1 MSNILPT
8 IKDRVLQLADLKED
22 SKQVFFKKTG
32 LNYSNFTG
40 KSKDSDL
47 GSKYIAEIL
56 LIYPDVNIEWLITGC
71 GPIIK
76 SEIESKE
83 LPALEKENHLIPLYD
98 TIATAGKSSV
108 DMAPVLLPSE
118 YIDAG
123 DWFRDATA
131 AMRVHGDSMYPEYH
145 SGSIVA
151 IKEVSKGLIVYGEDY
166 VFETDDYRML
176 KRLQRG
182 QDREHVLVAS
192 ANTEKWDDGSERG
205 RLVHEPFDVHLDE
218 IKRLFIVLGSVR
230 RVHTSR
236 IVYNTKNG
244 R

>member
-1 MSNILPT
+1 MTNFSTQKERIVQYLDNKGISKNKFYIETGISNG
-8 IKDRVLQLADLKED
+8 VLD
-22 SKQVFFKKTG
+22 KKSG
-32 LNYSNFTG
+32 LTVETVEKFY
-40 KSKDSDL
+40 
-47 GSKYIAEIL
+47 SKYGDINL
-56 LIYPDVNIEWLITGC
+56 EWLLTGN
-71 GPIIK
+71 GPMLK
-76 SEIESKE
+76 STVEPVE
-83 LPALEKENHLIPLYD
+83 LLTQEKETHLIPLYD
-98 TIATAGKSSV
+98 TIATAGKSTV
-108 DMAPVLLPSE
+108 DMAPVLMPSE

-151 IKEVSKGLIVYGEDY
+151 IKEVSKALIVFGEDY

-182 QDREHVLVAS
+182 HDKQHILIAS

-205 RLVHEPFDVHLDE
+205 RLVHEPFDIHLDE

-236 IVYNTKNG
+236 IVYNPKNG

>member
-1 MSNILPT
+1 MKAIERIKEYIDYKGFNNSQFEKLIDLSNGYIGTQLKRKADIGENVFNKILDNCLDVDPVWLLTGYGNMLKSDKTSEVLPT
-8 IKDRVLQLADLKED
+8 I
-22 SKQVFFKKTG
+22 
-32 LNYSNFTG
+32 
-40 KSKDSDL
+40 
-47 GSKYIAEIL
+47 
-56 LIYPDVNIEWLITGC
+56 
-71 GPIIK
+71 
-76 SEIESKE
+76 
-83 LPALEKENHLIPLYD
+83 EKESHLIPLYD
-98 TIATAGKSSV
+98 TIATAGKSTV

-182 QDREHVLVAS
+182 QDKHHVLVAS
-192 ANTEKWDDGSERG
+192 ANTEKWDDGSDRG
-205 RLVHEPFDVHLDE
+205 RLVHEPFDIHLDE

-236 IVYNTKNG
+236 IVYNHKSSK
-244 R
+244 

>member
-1 MSNILPT
+1 MDKSLILNK
-8 IKDRVLQLADLKED
+8 IKDHLKIVNDKDFATFLGIKQNTLSTWKSRNSIDYDLIISKCDFINGDWLLTGRGNMIISADQSQQPHIED
-22 SKQVFFKKTG
+22 
-32 LNYSNFTG
+32 
-40 KSKDSDL
+40 
-47 GSKYIAEIL
+47 
-56 LIYPDVNIEWLITGC
+56 
-71 GPIIK
+71 
-76 SEIESKE
+76 
-83 LPALEKENHLIPLYD
+83 KENHLIPLYD
-98 TIATAGKSSV
+98 TIATAGKSTV

-151 IKEVSKGLIVYGEDY
+151 IKEVNKGLIVYGEDY

-182 QDREHVLVAS
+182 RDREHVLVAS
-192 ANTEKWDDGSERG
+192 ANTEKWDDGSDRG

-236 IVYNTKNG
+236 IVYNHKSSK
-244 R
+244 